1 MNIMK
6 KILFLLSIMLFS
18 TMLVSAQVQA
28 GREINDQDYNDEQI
42 YEKPDKIA
50 QFPGGMDAYVRWM
63 SANFQY
69 PEKALRDNVEGR
81 VLLSFIVDKK
91 GFINNIKVLHS
102 LSPEC
107 DKEAVRM
114 VKAMPRWFAAEHQGH
129 KVNCRYIMPVV
140 FKLNK

>member
-1 MNIMK
+1 MK
-6 KILFLLSIMLFS
+6 KFLFLLCIMLFS
-18 TMLVSAQVQA
+18 TILVSAQVHA
-28 GREINDQDYNDEQI
+28 GDDINDQDYNDEQI

-114 VKAMPRWFAAEHQGH
+114 VKAMPRWFAAEHQGR
-129 KVNCRYIMPVV
+129 KVNCRYVMPVV